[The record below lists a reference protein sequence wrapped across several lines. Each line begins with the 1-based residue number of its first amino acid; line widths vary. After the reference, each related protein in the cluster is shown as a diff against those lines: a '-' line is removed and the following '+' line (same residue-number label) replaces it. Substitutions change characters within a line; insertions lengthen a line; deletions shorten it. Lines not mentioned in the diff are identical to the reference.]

1 VETNPYKLIEATVVR
16 GRARMRENVLW
27 PALPPALAIAAAAL
41 LGRLPVE
48 VGAAATIG
56 YAMVLLHL
64 TSQRFERRD
73 AAAFLDAKLGAKEHF
88 LTLATIDG
96 AATLRPAVEER
107 ATAIASSAPPP
118 SPPPR
123 RSRPVLL
130 SGFASAALLAFL
142 WWLPQV
148 SLFAAAG
155 GPLDRIAAELA
166 GSSDTTDRRLG
177 AELAA
182 LSDALRDP
190 AISKEDK
197 QKKIDEMMKK
207 IDEVEKQQKQSAAAG
222 SSGSG
227 GDSGKQG
234 QQQKPEGEQ
243 QGEGKGKGTKQEQ
256 QSGEKGS
263 GSGARGEAK
272 KELEKMAGE
281 LAGGE
286 QKNQQQGKSEQGKEK
301 KPEPAGG
308 GIKGPEDNSAK
319 ERKQGD
325 RQETGN
331 QPGKNQSQ
339 DGGNEKQGGAEG
351 QAKADQQ
358 EPKQPDQQPNTGKGQ
373 GQGSGD
379 GEGASK
385 QPSHQPS
392 DKPAERFFKPG
403 ENAGGRIVDGRYV
416 RIRVPEEQKPLA
428 GSEEVGTPGEVIP
441 EVPYGNAPMPPPGG
455 PGDVGTEQPV
465 PLEYRGALG
474 ASR

>member
-1 VETNPYKLIEATVVR
+1 VETNPYELIESTAAR
-16 GRARMRENVLW
+16 GRTRMRENVLL
-27 PALPPALAIAAAAL
+27 PALPPAVAIAAAAL

-48 VGAAATIG
+48 VGAAATIA
-56 YAMVLLHL
+56 YSMVLLHL
-64 TSQRFERRD
+64 ASQRFERRE

-88 LTLATIDG
+88 LTLATIEG
-96 AATLRPAVEER
+96 EATLRPAVEER
-107 ATAIASSAPPP
+107 ATAIASTAPPP

-148 SLFAAAG
+148 SLFAAGG

-190 AISKEDK
+190 SISKEDK

-207 IDEVEKQQKQSAAAG
+207 IDEAEKQRKQSAAAG
-222 SSGSG
+222 NSGSG

-243 QGEGKGKGTKQEQ
+243 QGQGKGNSSKQEQ
-256 QSGEKGS
+256 ASGEKSS
-263 GSGARGEAK
+263 GSGARGEARK
-272 KELEKMAGE
+272 QLEKIAGE

-286 QKNQQQGKSEQGKEK
+286 QKNQQQGKSEQGKEM

-308 GIKGPEDNSAK
+308 GIKGPEDDSAK
-319 ERKQGD
+319 ERKLGD

-331 QPGKNQSQ
+331 QPGKKPNQ

-351 QAKADQQ
+351 QAGRRQQ
-358 EPKQPDQQPNTGKGQ
+358 
-373 GQGSGD
+373 
-379 GEGASK
+379 
-385 QPSHQPS
+385 
-392 DKPAERFFKPG
+392 
-403 ENAGGRIVDGRYV
+403 
-416 RIRVPEEQKPLA
+416 
-428 GSEEVGTPGEVIP
+428 
-441 EVPYGNAPMPPPGG
+441 
-455 PGDVGTEQPV
+455 
-465 PLEYRGALG
+465 
-474 ASR
+474 